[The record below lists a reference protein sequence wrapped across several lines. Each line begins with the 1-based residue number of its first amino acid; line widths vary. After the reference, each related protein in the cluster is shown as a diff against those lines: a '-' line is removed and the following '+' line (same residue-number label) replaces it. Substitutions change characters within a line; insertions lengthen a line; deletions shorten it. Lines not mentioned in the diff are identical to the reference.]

1 MRRRAWRERNRENAF
16 GCPRPTVRHVKLPLD
31 PDGRAVILR
40 VEREPQAVIERSRVA
55 HMRAEGNE
63 EGARCP
69 SAFVLFVIL
78 SGKKKGIK
86 KGD

>member
-1 MRRRAWRERNRENAF
+1 
-16 GCPRPTVRHVKLPLD
+16 
-31 PDGRAVILR
+31 
-40 VEREPQAVIERSRVA
+40 
-55 HMRAEGNE
+55 MRAEGSE